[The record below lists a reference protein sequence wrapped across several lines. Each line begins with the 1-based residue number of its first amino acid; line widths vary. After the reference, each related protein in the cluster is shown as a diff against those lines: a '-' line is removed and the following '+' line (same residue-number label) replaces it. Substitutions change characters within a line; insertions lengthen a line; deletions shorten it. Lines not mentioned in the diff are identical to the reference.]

1 MSIKTKTIKL
11 AILIANPQILF
22 SKKKYLFVVSHMRSR
37 SSVLSHILGNNPE
50 VIGYKELHQAYKG
63 KKSLINMQIELAKD
77 LKPNFK
83 NKYLLDKILNNYTIS
98 DAILKKVQ
106 PKMLFLLRDPEET
119 IKSIINMGFK
129 TGVAQYKDPI
139 KVTAYYCKRLRNLEQ
154 LSYKAGKGHLFIES
168 IDLVENSEGTL
179 NKISNWLNL
188 ESRLKTTYTTFKD
201 TGVIGFGDP
210 LENIKSGVLQAT
222 SGYSNVDI
230 PEHLLREAQDSYENC
245 RVTLRNNVK

>member
-1 MSIKTKTIKL
+1 MSIKTKAKKL
-11 AILIANPQILF
+11 AILIANPEILF

-50 VIGYKELHQAYKG
+50 VIGYKELHQAYTG

-119 IKSIINMGFK
+119 IKSILNMGFK

-139 KVTAYYCKRLRNLEQ
+139 KVTEYYCKRLRNLEQ
-154 LSYKAGKGHLFIES
+154 LSYKAGKGNLFIVS
-168 IDLVENSEGTL
+168 KDLVENSEDTL
-179 NKISNWLNL
+179 NKISKWLHL
-188 ESRLKTTYTTFKD
+188 EAPLKTTYTTFKD

-222 SGYSNVDI
+222 TGYANVDI
-230 PEHLLREAQDSYENC
+230 PEHLLKKANDSYEKC
-245 RVTLRNNVK
+245 KATLIKNVK